1 MKTLKLA
8 VVLTAALPLAAAAQ
22 DAVKV
27 DPAHYKV
34 LIDNASVRVLKIGYS
49 PGAKS
54 PMHSHP
60 DAMLVALGD
69 AKARFTLPDGK
80 TQDMEIGKE
89 TATYTPASTHAPVN
103 VGTTPV
109 DAILVEFKA
118 KDPGTASVP
127 TSRPGMQV
135 NVLAESPRAIASKTT
150 AGPDFHED
158 PGTTH
163 DYDQVVISLGAN
175 DLTLA
180 VEGKPVVTKWQR
192 GTAQFIGRGVKHES
206 KNTSGRPIEFVIVAI
221 K

>member
-27 DPAHYKV
+27 APQHYKV
-34 LIDNASVRVLKIGYS
+34 LIDNPTVRVLKITYS

-54 PMHSHP
+54 AMHSHP
-60 DAMLVALGD
+60 DSMLVALQD
-69 AKARFTLPDGK
+69 SKTRFTLPDGK
-80 TQDMEIGKE
+80 TQDIDIGKE
-89 TATYTPASTHAPVN
+89 TATYMTASSHAPSN
-103 VGTTPV
+103 IGTTPV
-109 DAILVEFKA
+109 DAILVEFKT
-118 KDPGTASVP
+118 KEPGTASVP

-135 NVLAESPRAIASKTT
+135 NVLAESPRAIAFKTT

-158 PGTTH
+158 AGTTH
-163 DYDQVVISLGAN
+163 EYDQVVISLGAN
-175 DLTLA
+175 DLSLA

-206 KNTSGRPIEFVIVAI
+206 KNVSGRPLDFVIVAI